1 MINGFISPETDIE
14 INVEA
19 QLRALTAQVYE
30 LPPITRGVY
39 VLDEADLPDEK
50 KELLHGRAFVIDRE
64 NVAETNS
71 NSPRTYYIAADQG
84 QGLIVPARA
93 ISINAEI
100 DTVYYRWSDLG
111 IAFTNWITL
120 FPGVIDN
127 YLAEELN
134 RFAELQV
141 YGASAF
147 GLVSVRTS
155 R

>member
-1 MINGFISPETDIE
+1 MSNGAGFISPENEVGI
-14 INVEA
+14 EA
-19 QLRALTAQVYE
+19 QLRALTAQVIE
-30 LPPITRGVY
+30 LPPITRGIY
-39 VLDEADLPDEK
+39 ILDEDALPSEK
-50 KELLHGRAFVIDRE
+50 KELLHGRAYVVDRKQ
-64 NVAETNS
+64 VTETDP

-93 ISINAEI
+93 LSINAEL
-100 DTVYYRWSDLG
+100 DTLYYRWSDNG
-111 IAFTNWITL
+111 IHFTQWITL
-120 FPGVIDN
+120 FAGVIDN

-147 GLVSVRTS
+147 GLVSVRAS

>member
-1 MINGFISPETDIE
+1 MTNGAGFISPEED
-14 INVEA
+14 VEM
-19 QLRALTAQVYE
+19 QLEALTVQTYV

-39 VLDEADLPDEK
+39 ILNEDDLPAEK

-64 NVAETNS
+64 NVTETDP
-71 NSPRTYYIAADQG
+71 NSPRTYYISADQG

-93 ISINAEI
+93 LSINAEL
-100 DTVYYRWSDLG
+100 DTVYYRWSDSG
-111 IAFTNWITL
+111 VAWTNWITL
-120 FPGVIDN
+120 FTGVIDN

-147 GLVSVRTS
+147 GLVSVRAS